1 MFGRGGIGAPS
12 YIEAKLEVERM
23 RFLEGELRRRITF
36 GMEIHK
42 KINKE
47 KVKIK
52 VKKSK
57 IGQPWRTTTYKK
69 HQGLQMQASRTEH
82 RKENHRQRKYHR

>member
-1 MFGRGGIGAPS
+1 MFGRGGIGALS
-12 YIEAKLEVERM
+12 YIEAMLEVEGM

-52 VKKSK
+52 V
-57 IGQPWRTTTYKK
+57 
-69 HQGLQMQASRTEH
+69 
-82 RKENHRQRKYHR
+82 

>member
-1 MFGRGGIGAPS
+1 MFGRGGIGGPS
-12 YIEAKLEVERM
+12 YIEAMLEVEGM
-23 RFLEGELRRRITF
+23 GFLEGELRRRITF

-52 VKKSK
+52 V
-57 IGQPWRTTTYKK
+57 
-69 HQGLQMQASRTEH
+69 
-82 RKENHRQRKYHR
+82 

>member
-12 YIEAKLEVERM
+12 YTEATLEGM
-23 RFLEGELRRRITF
+23 GSLEGELRRRITF

-52 VKKSK
+52 
-57 IGQPWRTTTYKK
+57 
-69 HQGLQMQASRTEH
+69 L
-82 RKENHRQRKYHR
+82 

>member
-1 MFGRGGIGAPS
+1 MFGRGGIEEPS
-12 YIEAKLEVERM
+12 YIEAMLEVEGM
-23 RFLEGELRRRITF
+23 RFLDGELRRRITF

-52 VKKSK
+52 V
-57 IGQPWRTTTYKK
+57 
-69 HQGLQMQASRTEH
+69 
-82 RKENHRQRKYHR
+82 

>member
-1 MFGRGGIGAPS
+1 MFGRGGIEAPS
-12 YIEAKLEVERM
+12 YIEAMLEVEGM
-23 RFLEGELRRRITF
+23 RFLEGELRRITF

-52 VKKSK
+52 V
-57 IGQPWRTTTYKK
+57 
-69 HQGLQMQASRTEH
+69 
-82 RKENHRQRKYHR
+82 

>member
-12 YIEAKLEVERM
+12 YIEATLEVEDM

-42 KINKE
+42 KIKKE

-52 VKKSK
+52 V
-57 IGQPWRTTTYKK
+57 
-69 HQGLQMQASRTEH
+69 
-82 RKENHRQRKYHR
+82 

>member
-1 MFGRGGIGAPS
+1 MVLYRHDDPGLGNARALTEVFGRGGIGAPS
-12 YIEAKLEVERM
+12 YIEAMLEVEGM
-23 RFLEGELRRRITF
+23 RFLQEELRRRITF

-52 VKKSK
+52 V
-57 IGQPWRTTTYKK
+57 
-69 HQGLQMQASRTEH
+69 
-82 RKENHRQRKYHR
+82 

>member
-1 MFGRGGIGAPS
+1 MGGEAIGPVKVLCLNIGECQGTEAGVWGGGVIGATS
-12 YIEAKLEVERM
+12 YIEATLEVEGM
-23 RFLEGELRRRITF
+23 GCLEWELRRRITF

-52 VKKSK
+52 V
-57 IGQPWRTTTYKK
+57 
-69 HQGLQMQASRTEH
+69 
-82 RKENHRQRKYHR
+82 